1 MITVKNMRKSF
12 GEHDVIKGITTTI
25 EKGEIIT
32 IIGPSG
38 TGKSTFL
45 RALNMLDPPTDGV
58 VEFEGKNLT
67 DKKTD
72 INEIRKKMG
81 MVFQSFNLFAHMSVL
96 DNLCVGQTKLLG
108 IPRAEAEETARE
120 LLATVGLSEKA
131 DAYPDQ
137 LSGGQKQRVAIA
149 RCLSMKPDIML
160 FDEPTSA
167 LDPTMVGEVTA
178 VIKRL
183 AQSGMTM
190 AIVTHEMEFARN
202 VSTRILYMDE
212 GGIYEEGPPDVIFVN
227 PKREKTRAF
236 IHRIKSYRYTI
247 TSEGFDFIEMMNNL
261 ILFCETNALS
271 KAGAYKAQLIVE
283 ELANLMPKSEPAD
296 LTFSFPENQSLFT
309 VTAEYGGEARDI
321 LANDEMEAIMVKS
334 GTESVTH
341 EYESGRNRLT
351 VTWKPNQKI

>member
-1 MITVKNMRKSF
+1 MIAVKDLKKSYADL
-12 GEHDVIKGITTTI
+12 DVIKGITTTI

-45 RALNMLDPPTDGV
+45 RCINMLETPTSGT
-58 VEFEGKNLT
+58 VEFEGINLL
-67 DKKTD
+67 DKKTNL
-72 INEIRKKMG
+72 NEIRKKMG
-81 MVFQSFNLFAHMSVL
+81 MVFQNFNLFAHMSVI
-96 DNLCVGQTKLLG
+96 DNLTVGQIKLLG
-108 IPRAEAEETARE
+108 ISKAEAQQRGRE
-120 LLATVGLSEKA
+120 LLQTVGLAEKA

-183 AQSGMTM
+183 AQNGMTM

-202 VSTRILYMDE
+202 VSTRIMYMDE
-212 GGIYEEGPPDVIFVN
+212 GGIYEEGSPDVIFKN
-227 PKREKTRAF
+227 PAREKTRAF
-236 IHRIKSYRYTI
+236 IHRVKSYRYTI
-247 TSEGFDFIEMMNNL
+247 ASRDYDFIEMMNNL
-261 ILFCETNALS
+261 ISFCDANALS
-271 KAGAYKAQLIVE
+271 KASAYKAQLTVE
-283 ELANLMPKSEPAD
+283 ELANLLPKAEPAE
-296 LTFSFPENQSLFT
+296 LSFSFPENQSLFT
-309 VTAEYGGEARDI
+309 VTAVYGGEKQNVLDGDDLSATVI
-321 LANDEMEAIMVKS
+321 KG

-341 EYESGRNRLT
+341 EYSERNRLT
-351 VTWKPNQKI
+351 ITYKK